1 MDFGTK
7 KSVVATP
14 SFSERM
20 ASIKSMFKTAH
31 ENASNLHAEMESE
44 IAKKESQIAALQE
57 DIKTIGVTKQEAET
71 FMSSLF
77 DMIEQ
82 INQLKQGSIISESS
96 HYIVNRVSG
105 SNAWLTHFESGEE
118 VQIGMSYLK
127 NYTNSADLFET
138 TVKVTKEDKK
148 DGTLGIRSIWENIHS
163 GQVFTVCFKKQDK
176 PKSKRKLQE
185 EIDAIVEQFSNSI
198 DTVKNNKKG
207 VANAAKNLIT
217 ELVNNPV
224 LPYEEGED
232 RVLRGYKIQ
241 FESRD
246 GRYDCVD
253 MDITKTDKE
262 SGIRP
267 VNINTIKWL
276 IFNGVKYIVE

>member
-1 MDFGTK
+1 
-7 KSVVATP
+7 
-14 SFSERM
+14 
-20 ASIKSMFKTAH
+20 
-31 ENASNLHAEMESE
+31 
-44 IAKKESQIAALQE
+44 
-57 DIKTIGVTKQEAET
+57 
-71 FMSSLF
+71 
-77 DMIEQ
+77 MIEQ

-105 SNAWLTHFESGEE
+105 SSAWLTHFESGEE

-176 PKSKRKLQE
+176 PKSKKKLQE

-207 VANAAKNLIT
+207 VANAAKNLVT

-224 LPYEEGED
+224 LPYEESED

-246 GRYDCVD
+246 GRYNCVD
-253 MDITKTDKE
+253 MDIQQTDKE
-262 SGIRP
+262 SGVRP
-267 VNINTIKWL
+267 VNINTIKYL
-276 IFNGVKYIVE
+276 MFDGVKYVVE

>member
-1 MDFGTK
+1 
-7 KSVVATP
+7 
-14 SFSERM
+14 
-20 ASIKSMFKTAH
+20 
-31 ENASNLHAEMESE
+31 
-44 IAKKESQIAALQE
+44 
-57 DIKTIGVTKQEAET
+57 
-71 FMSSLF
+71 
-77 DMIEQ
+77 MIEQ

-105 SNAWLTHFESGEE
+105 SNAWLTYFESGEE

-163 GQVFTVCFKKQDK
+163 GQAFTVCFKKQDK
-176 PKSKRKLQE
+176 PKSKRRLQE

-262 SGIRP
+262 SGVRP
-267 VNINTIKWL
+267 VNINTIKYL
-276 IFNGVKYIVE
+276 IFDGVKYVVE

>member
-1 MDFGTK
+1 
-7 KSVVATP
+7 
-14 SFSERM
+14 M
-20 ASIKSMFKTAH
+20 A
-31 ENASNLHAEMESE
+31 
-44 IAKKESQIAALQE
+44 
-57 DIKTIGVTKQEAET
+57 
-71 FMSSLF
+71 
-77 DMIEQ
+77 IEQ

-105 SNAWLTHFESGEE
+105 STAWLTHFESGED
-118 VQIGMSYLK
+118 VQIGISYLK
-127 NYTNSADLFET
+127 NYTNSADLYDT
-138 TVKVTKEDKK
+138 TVEVTKEDKK

-185 EIDAIVEQFSNSI
+185 EIDAIVEQFSDSI

-232 RVLRGYKIQ
+232 RVLRGYKVQ
-241 FESRD
+241 FASRD

-253 MDITKTDKE
+253 MDIVRTDKE

-276 IFNGVKYIVE
+276 IFNGVKYIVK

>member
-1 MDFGTK
+1 
-7 KSVVATP
+7 V
-14 SFSERM
+14 
-20 ASIKSMFKTAH
+20 
-31 ENASNLHAEMESE
+31 
-44 IAKKESQIAALQE
+44 
-57 DIKTIGVTKQEAET
+57 
-71 FMSSLF
+71 
-77 DMIEQ
+77 
-82 INQLKQGSIISESS
+82 
-96 HYIVNRVSG
+96 
-105 SNAWLTHFESGEE
+105 
-118 VQIGMSYLK
+118 
-127 NYTNSADLFET
+127 
-138 TVKVTKEDKK
+138 KEDKK

-217 ELVNNPV
+217 ELVNSPV

-241 FESRD
+241 
-246 GRYDCVD
+246 

-267 VNINTIKWL
+267 VNILTIKWL

>member
-1 MDFGTK
+1 
-7 KSVVATP
+7 
-14 SFSERM
+14 
-20 ASIKSMFKTAH
+20 
-31 ENASNLHAEMESE
+31 
-44 IAKKESQIAALQE
+44 
-57 DIKTIGVTKQEAET
+57 
-71 FMSSLF
+71 
-77 DMIEQ
+77 MIEQ

-105 SNAWLTHFESGEE
+105 SIAWLTHFESGEE
-118 VQIGMSYLK
+118 VQIGMSYLR

-148 DGTLGIRSIWENIHS
+148 DGTLGIRSIWESIHS

-176 PKSKRKLQE
+176 PRSKKAINADIEKKVELFTAAIERAKAQKKSISEVAKKH
-185 EIDAIVEQFSNSI
+185 FS
-198 DTVKNNKKG
+198 D
-207 VANAAKNLIT
+207 LM
-217 ELVNNPV
+217 LNPI
-224 LPYEEGED
+224 LGYEEGEE

-253 MDITKTDKE
+253 MDIVKTDKE

-267 VNINTIKWL
+267 VNINTIRWL
-276 IFNGVKYIVE
+276 VYNGVKYIVE

>member
-1 MDFGTK
+1 
-7 KSVVATP
+7 
-14 SFSERM
+14 
-20 ASIKSMFKTAH
+20 
-31 ENASNLHAEMESE
+31 
-44 IAKKESQIAALQE
+44 
-57 DIKTIGVTKQEAET
+57 
-71 FMSSLF
+71 
-77 DMIEQ
+77 MIEQ

-176 PKSKRKLQE
+176 PKSKTKLNKEIEALSQMLVE
-185 EIDAIVEQFSNSI
+185 EIDR
-198 DTVKNNKKG
+198 VKAQKRG
-207 VANAAKNLIT
+207 VADTAKKFINELIKH
-217 ELVNNPV
+217 PI

-262 SGIRP
+262 SGVRP
-267 VNINTIKWL
+267 VNINTIKYL
-276 IFNGVKYIVE
+276 IFDGVKYVVE

>member
-1 MDFGTK
+1 
-7 KSVVATP
+7 
-14 SFSERM
+14 
-20 ASIKSMFKTAH
+20 
-31 ENASNLHAEMESE
+31 
-44 IAKKESQIAALQE
+44 
-57 DIKTIGVTKQEAET
+57 
-71 FMSSLF
+71 
-77 DMIEQ
+77 MIEQ

-148 DGTLGIRSIWENIHS
+148 DGTLGIRSIFENIHS

-176 PKSKRKLQE
+176 PKSKTKLNKEIEALSQMLVE
-185 EIDAIVEQFSNSI
+185 EIDR
-198 DTVKNNKKG
+198 VKAQKKG
-207 VANAAKNLIT
+207 VADTAKKFVNELIKH
-217 ELVNNPV
+217 PI
-224 LPYEEGED
+224 LPYGEGED

-262 SGIRP
+262 SGVRP
-267 VNINTIKWL
+267 VNINTIKYL
-276 IFNGVKYIVE
+276 IFDGVKYVVE